1 MRHSMILHEQVVR
14 LIEEHRRTEGEPPP
28 EMQAVYEYLHEREIE
43 KAESVKRL
51 QAMYKD

>member
-1 MRHSMILHEQVVR
+1 MLISCDFAR
-14 LIEEHRRTEGEPPP
+14 LGSAE
-28 EMQAVYEYLHEREIE
+28 AVYEYLHEREIE